1 MDKFGF
7 FLPLET
13 KRLKLENISAEDSA
27 FILKQFS
34 TDAVNEYL
42 YDAEPFQNLGEAGEL
57 IEYFTQPEPRTLHRW
72 ILVLK
77 GGGEKIGTCGFHNW
91 DRRNQRAEIG
101 YDLQPEF
108 WGKGYM
114 SEALEAVLSF
124 ARERMKLKR
133 IDAHIYPDNL
143 GSVRLAERHGF
154 RFCGETKVYA
164 FRGKEYLHRIYTL
177 DLE

>member
-1 MDKFGF
+1 MGESEF
-7 FLPLET
+7 FSPIET
-13 KRLKLENISAEDSA
+13 KRLMLKNISADDRA

-34 TDAVNEYL
+34 DDSVNRYL
-42 YDAEPFQNLGEAGEL
+42 YDTEPFSNLEEADEL
-57 IEYFTQPEPRTLHRW
+57 IDYFTQPEPRTLHRW

-77 GGGEKIGTCGFHNW
+77 DGGEKIGTCGFHNW

-101 YDLQPEF
+101 YDLQPDF

-114 SEALEAVLSF
+114 SEALEAILVF
-124 ARERMKLKR
+124 ARDRMKLKR
-133 IDAHIYPDNL
+133 IDAHIYPENL

-154 RFCGETKVYA
+154 RFCGETKVYV

-177 DLE
+177 YME